1 MGRGKGKKKSYSG
14 GGRKKDWNLASEFKL
29 LRWMSLFSSPHPQP
43 LTCSGAP
50 GLMPIMP
57 LLSSSPNHQMCLLHA
72 SMIYYR
78 SEDSLEGRLEGSAS
92 LAILVKPE
100 QTQVPYR
107 YSHRHRCRS
116 QLQLSNIQAEEGRKW
131 MKCPLITDTYECF
144 GFSKFSVVL

>member
-29 LRWMSLFSSPHPQP
+29 LRWMSLFSPPHPQP

-50 GLMPIMP
+50 GLM
-57 LLSSSPNHQMCLLHA
+57 LLCLCSLLRQITKCA
-72 SMIYYR
+72 FFMQVYYR